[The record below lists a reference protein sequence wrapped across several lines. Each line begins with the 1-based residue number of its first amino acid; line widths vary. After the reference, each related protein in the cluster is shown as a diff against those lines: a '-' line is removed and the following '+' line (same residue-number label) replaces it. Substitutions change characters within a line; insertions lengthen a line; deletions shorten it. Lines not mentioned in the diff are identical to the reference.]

1 MQFRWF
7 GFLLERSSSSSD
19 SDGRSAPRAGRRPRA
34 GHRAGWVSGARRP
47 AGRAA
52 QGTRGGRAPWSPPRW
67 GWRRRLGAGR
77 SPGRRRRAVL
87 ALGQWR
93 PRGLAG
99 SGRTRGG
106 ASPSPCAGRRSRS
119 SGPRCSHCTSRW
131 PCARSSSSSGCEG
144 ETVRGDAGR
153 APQVPR
159 SPARG
164 GKGKHTLQT
173 NPQSQPW
180 HRVRTEKRQ
189 SPRAPG

>member
-1 MQFRWF
+1 MKMCAWGMGGIERMLARLDPSLVFFSR
-7 GFLLERSSSSSD
+7 LLFKLMNESRSSL
-19 SDGRSAPRAGRRPRA
+19 GLLKC
-34 GHRAGWVSGARRP
+34 ARR
-47 AGRAA
+47 
-52 QGTRGGRAPWSPPRW
+52 GTRGGRAPWSPPRW
-67 GWRRRLGAGR
+67 GWRRRQGAGR